1 MLTETFYVDPRVEGC
16 GSLSSRAQ
24 RLGFKTRGF
33 LGEGVTVCVAA
44 STNPAAGDG
53 GASEDAATATAGA
66 VGGARQLRGRR
77 LSRIH
82 RMAQTEFSAQPGRQ
96 THTSIVD
103 QARQLRATVVTG
115 QAFRLWLGRQESKRG
130 AGRGEGGRVPA
141 AAGAAVAV
149 EGKETADRP
158 LMSRGGGGQQRAA
171 GASRFKSREHPRVVI
186 KDLDGLEPDRVQA
199 FPPELLRKCFLH
211 TDAPPGI
218 CPFTP
223 REQASVR
230 RRGAQLGSNSSNGV
244 FVLLEEEWDREVLKM
259 KKKDAQC
266 VGAKVAARMPPA
278 GSQKP
283 RRGGWCECCEIQY
296 IGTMSEHCA
305 SDRHTAAVE
314 ADPHFAALLAFESW
328 TGAEGDSSVVRD
340 TAPGRTAAYPTPKAE
355 MAGRDSTAVSPAL
368 SPALPGPATKGEGH
382 EEGGGEE
389 PLLPPVAGSEV
400 LQGCGEDNDQNP
412 VALGTGSPPIGRRQ
426 GSAVSSSR
434 EGEREAPAA
443 TNEDSILE
451 GGAISP
457 SGLREATGGGG
468 GGSARASRGS
478 PRLRPK
484 PDQPSGVALRSSEP
498 GAPGECRPAPPRVKR
513 GTCPPDWDSRKD
525 HRKPG
530 SPTADTPATSAAS
543 VPSSL
548 TDCRSNQDSSS
559 KSSVFPAES
568 PVYDV
573 QGPDMLPPLSAS
585 SSPTSTSST
594 PRTGRRRGT
603 RGSRGENSSSVV
615 GGASSSPPD
624 AARRMDLRVGRG
636 GTGGAPEAPGT
647 WPSPPKG
654 EQQRLTRP
662 SPPREIGT
670 SPSPASVTTSK
681 QEQIDERKKK
691 RRKRALALLE
701 ASAGWAASV
710 REAAGPCPGDRTPR
724 SLTTTSG
731 GRPCRKVTKAS
742 PSSSRGSTAAQSQ
755 RVSKEKSPREDVGG
769 GGGGSPSTSRTNGPS
784 RENEEGEQPCGT
796 DRSGVTVEAGSNAE
810 ARDGCGGSAAASVR
824 RRCAPPPP
832 PTTTQCPP
840 SPAEDAHG
848 RERMP
853 KRARLP
859 PDNGHTYGEE
869 FENIPPSSDR
879 TPPSGEKNS
888 GGTSS
893 SGRNRSSARQPQASS
908 TASRMG
914 LETAAAGQHSSPV
927 SSEGTRSIS
936 RRLGSKFA
944 ENQTRSS
951 NAASRARTNRVA
963 VGATSKIEPP
973 TSKRAQA
980 NATRPCTRSELPRPT
995 RRNCLSSPG
1004 SFLTEFS

>member
-1 MLTETFYVDPRVEGC
+1 DTFYVDPRVEGC
-16 GSLSSRAQ
+16 DSLSSRAQ
-24 RLGFKTRGF
+24 RLGFRTRGF

-44 STNPAAGDG
+44 STTSSAGGG
-53 GASEDAATATAGA
+53 GASEDAATAGA
-66 VGGARQLRGRR
+66 AGGAGQSRGRR

-82 RMAQTEFSAQPGRQ
+82 RMVTQAQTESSARPGRQ
-96 THTSIVD
+96 AHTSIVD
-103 QARQLRATVVTG
+103 QARQLRAAVVSG
-115 QAFRLWLGRQESKRG
+115 QAFRLWLGRQESKLG
-130 AGRGEGGRVPA
+130 GGRGERGGVPA
-141 AAGAAVAV
+141 VAGAAVAV
-149 EGKETADRP
+149 EGKKAADRP
-158 LMSRGGGGQQRAA
+158 LISRSSVGQQRAA

-223 REQASVR
+223 QEQ
-230 RRGAQLGSNSSNGV
+230 
-244 FVLLEEEWDREVLKM
+244 WDREVLKM

-266 VGAKVAARMPPA
+266 VGARIAARMPPA

-283 RRGGWCECCEIQY
+283 RRGGWCECCEVQY

-305 SDRHTAAVE
+305 SDRHTTAVE
-314 ADPHFAALLAFESW
+314 ADPNFAALLAFESW
-328 TGAEGDSSVVRD
+328 TGAEGDSSVASD
-340 TAPGRTAAYPTPKAE
+340 TAPARTAAYSTPKAE
-355 MAGRDSTAVSPAL
+355 VAGRDSTAVSPT
-368 SPALPGPATKGEGH
+368 LPGPATK
-382 EEGGGEE
+382 EEDQAEGGEE
-389 PLLPPVAGSEV
+389 PLFPPAGSEAPP
-400 LQGCGEDNDQNP
+400 GCGENHDQNP
-412 VALGTGSPPIGRRQ
+412 VALGTGSTPSGRRQ
-426 GSAVSSSR
+426 GLSSSR
-434 EGEREAPAA
+434 EGKREAPAA
-443 TNEDSILE
+443 TKEDSILE

-457 SGLREATGGGG
+457 SGLREATRGG

-484 PDQPSGVALRSSEP
+484 LDQPSGVALRSSEP

-513 GTCPPDWDSRKD
+513 GTCPPDGDSRKD
-525 HRKPG
+525 HRRSG
-530 SPTADTPATSAAS
+530 SPTADTPATSVAS

-559 KSSVFPAES
+559 KSSVCPAES
-568 PVYDV
+568 PACDV
-573 QGPDMLPPLSAS
+573 QGPDKLPPLSAS

-603 RGSRGENSSSVV
+603 RGCRGESSSCVV
-615 GGASSSPPD
+615 GGALSSPPD
-624 AARRMDLRVGRG
+624 AARRMDLRMRRG
-636 GTGGAPEAPGT
+636 GTGGVPEAPGT
-647 WPSPPKG
+647 SRSPPKRG
-654 EQQRLTRP
+654 GYKPNTDPQQQRLTRP

-670 SPSPASVTTSK
+670 ALSPASAMTSEHEK
-681 QEQIDERKKK
+681 FDERKKK
-691 RRKRALALLE
+691 KRQKRALALLE

-710 REAAGPCPGDRTPR
+710 RGAAGPCAGDRTAR
-724 SLTTTSG
+724 SLATTSG
-731 GRPCRKVTKAS
+731 GRSCRKVAKAS
-742 PSSSRGSTAAQSQ
+742 PPSSGGSMAAQSQ

-769 GGGGSPSTSRTNGPS
+769 GGGGGSPSTGRTKGPS
-784 RENEEGEQPCGT
+784 GENEKGEQPCDA
-796 DRSGVTVEAGSNAE
+796 DRSGVAVETGSNVE
-810 ARDGCGGSAAASVR
+810 ARDGCGGSAAASA
-824 RRCAPPPP
+824 RRCRPPPP
-832 PTTTQCPP
+832 PPPSRCPP
-840 SPAEDAHG
+840 PPAEDAHG
-848 RERMP
+848 RERLP

-859 PDNGHTYGEE
+859 PRNGHDHGEE

-893 SGRNRSSARQPQASS
+893 SGRNRSSARQAQASS

-914 LETAAAGQHSSPV
+914 LETAAAGQHSSPA
-927 SSEGTRSIS
+927 SSERTPSIS

-944 ENQTRSS
+944 ENQTSSS
-951 NAASRARTNRVA
+951 NAASRAPTERVA

-973 TSKRAQA
+973 TSKRARA
-980 NATRPCTRSELPRPT
+980 NATRPCTRSELPIPT